1 MRSTLSAPDEA
12 LLAHARETARG
23 IGLEIPAGCASG
35 VVTNLKALQQHID
48 RLMALD
54 LSEGV
59 EPAPVFRP

>member
-1 MRSTLSAPDEA
+1 MQPTRPAPDEA

-23 IGLEIPAGCASG
+23 IALEIPEYCAPG
-35 VVTNLKALQQHID
+35 VVTNLKTLQQHID

>member
-1 MRSTLSAPDEA
+1 MQSTPPAPDEA

-23 IGLEIPAGCASG
+23 IGLEIPESCAPG
-35 VVTNLKALQQHID
+35 VVTNLKTLQQHID

-54 LSEGV
+54 LSESV